1 MRLGVLVEVGELDA
15 VAPGD
20 NVGVGVSVIVGVPVG
35 VAEGVGVPVLLGVG
49 VDEEVGVGVPV
60 AEGLGTTMLPGF
72 PSNFSCIAQPSPA
85 LFTVRGVDPHGP
97 TVGPAYPI
105 KA

>member
-1 MRLGVLVEVGELDA
+1 MRLGVRVDVGELED

-20 NVGVGVSVIVGVPVG
+20 NVGVGVSVMVGVPVG
-35 VAEGVGVPVLLGVG
+35 VAEGVGVPVELGVG
-49 VDEEVGVGVPV
+49 VEEDVGVGVPV
-60 AEGLGTTMLPGF
+60 AEGLGTTMLPGL

-85 LFTVRGVDPHGP
+85 LFTVNGVDPHGP
-97 TVGPAYPI
+97 PVGPAYPI

>member
-1 MRLGVLVEVGELDA
+1 LDP

-20 NVGVGVSVIVGVPVG
+20 SVCVGVSVIVGVPVG

-49 VDEEVGVGVPV
+49 VEEDVGVGVPV
-60 AEGLGTTMLPGF
+60 DEGLGTTMLPGF
-72 PSNFSCIAQPSPA
+72 PRSFSCIAHPSPA
-85 LFTVRGVDPHGP
+85 LFTVSGVDPHGP
-97 TVGPAYPI
+97 AVGPAYPI